1 MTTPRNTQA
10 RNQTEFKRNRT
21 KLLADN
27 PMCHWCGRNAATEAD
42 HVTPIA
48 AGPVDNTMDNLVPA
62 CKPCNARRGQAL
74 KTQMQRAKTLTNIE
88 PKEKTT
94 ESVLLPSQ
102 TKPPQDTFSIYHQV
116 NKGIG
121 GDQLELARI
130 GHDRPRLETTTHSES
145 ENYVGNVA
153 DFAARVMGIT
163 LMPWQLHVLAGIT
176 AYDVDGRWLHRQAYL
191 SVARQNGKSTLNA
204 ALVGWWL
211 TTQGA
216 ARGEPQTV
224 ITVAHDLSLAQSFFG
239 YLAPILETHFGAKP
253 SWSYGRSK
261 VTMPDGSVWYARAA
275 TPNAGHG
282 FSCSLIV
289 ADEIWQISEAA
300 IDDGLLP
307 SQRAKK
313 NPLLLMTSTAG
324 TQESHVMLRWRDQGL
339 RQIDSGEPG
348 PLYFAEYSPPAIDPM
363 TPEAWAYANPALGHT
378 LELDVIAAEAQ
389 SPNRAAF
396 LRASVNLWQATSQG
410 WLEPGLFAALA
421 CDDPQPAGGVLAI
434 ESSLDDSRYTGV
446 RAVQTGDKTHVALA
460 FVANSMAELWRH
472 VDQITKENPTLRL
485 AVTPGLDIHV
495 PPHLE
500 TRRVIVGYKELLKWT
515 ATVRAMIVENRIKH
529 NGEQTLTQQVER
541 AVLVKHQGAIAVS
554 STRSP
559 GPIEACRCMIWA
571 AALASKPQLVGKPS
585 IGGAFR

>member
-1 MTTPRNTQA
+1 
-10 RNQTEFKRNRT
+10 
-21 KLLADN
+21 
-27 PMCHWCGRNAATEAD
+27 
-42 HVTPIA
+42 
-48 AGPVDNTMDNLVPA
+48 
-62 CKPCNARRGQAL
+62 
-74 KTQMQRAKTLTNIE
+74 
-88 PKEKTT
+88 
-94 ESVLLPSQ
+94 
-102 TKPPQDTFSIYHQV
+102 
-116 NKGIG
+116 
-121 GDQLELARI
+121 
-130 GHDRPRLETTTHSES
+130 
-145 ENYVGNVA
+145 
-153 DFAARVMGIT
+153 
-163 LMPWQLHVLAGIT
+163 MPWQLHVLAGIT